1 MEGPID
7 TGSAHLNSILQDLFR
22 DIPLGFFGAL
32 KYAHKYGQI
41 RQMEV
46 NQVQEYM
53 NRCDLADRMVEQE
66 VLVNILT
73 AGGKIVAALIEDVE
87 DYKRS
92 RLVSFGY
99 KNTEGET
106 ED

>member
-1 MEGPID
+1 
-7 TGSAHLNSILQDLFR
+7 
-22 DIPLGFFGAL
+22 
-32 KYAHKYGQI
+32 
-41 RQMEV
+41 MEV